1 MRANAKSLRSFV
13 RPAIFD
19 LEPEWTV
26 GVGGGGGAN
35 LRLPEEAVKS
45 VSMRAPGSRATCHL
59 TDFHETF
66 PV

>member
-1 MRANAKSLRSFV
+1 MQKCKKIVKISA
-13 RPAIFD
+13 AIFD
-19 LEPEWTV
+19 LESEWTV

-45 VSMRAPGSRATCHL
+45 VSTRAPGSRATCHR